1 MPALPDRDHS
11 ITLTEAAEM
20 TRRWRRAQP
29 NAEKAGAFHADQVK
43 ALLDQ
48 PGCAALRY
56 YHALNEDGSYAI
68 ILVAVDHAGCDLT
81 DGIMLERH
89 WPCPPACDAFS
100 DLGTSAW
107 VAKTRKNTAGSD
119 RLISA

>member
-1 MPALPDRDHS
+1 MALPDRDHA
-11 ITLTEAAEM
+11 ITLAEAAEM

-29 NAEKAGAFHADQVK
+29 KAEKAGAFHADQVK

-48 PGCAALRY
+48 PGCESLRY

-81 DGIMLERH
+81 DGILMEKH
-89 WPCPPACDAFS
+89 FPCPPFCEPMS
-100 DLGTSAW
+100 DLATSAW
-107 VAKTRKNTAGSD
+107 VARARAVGSH
-119 RLISA
+119 RLIPA